1 MHLRFFLLLLLGAAW
16 AHGAEVRL
24 SLENAGTQ
32 VRARNPELRALR
44 WRIEEARGR
53 MDAAGR
59 WTNPEVGVEYRNDTD
74 FGEGGLAF
82 SVDQKFPLT
91 RRLLREKEVSAK
103 QVELAE
109 WEVRDAER
117 LMVAEAETLTV
128 ELLTLDKQHALLRQQ
143 AEVAAQQARFIERRV
158 KSGEISPLDAQQAKV
173 DSRRLALEARKLE
186 TERLK
191 TRGRLQALLGLGAEE
206 NLVLEGGLPK
216 QELPASGD
224 WARRADW
231 QQARAEENAAR
242 SEIALAEAKRWDD
255 ISVGV
260 VVEGEREE
268 NDAGR
273 KEDSVFVGFRVSL
286 PLPLWNDNS
295 GEVREK
301 KAAAE
306 RVRLGAEA
314 LMVAISHELR
324 LAREEMRDALELAR
338 EVREELLPLA
348 QEQVAAL
355 EKAYAAGQAELLAV
369 LKAREQCLQ
378 LEDGLLAA
386 ERNFSLAWVRYRA
399 ATANST
405 NSSAITQP

>member
-1 MHLRFFLLLLLGAAW
+1 MHLRFFLLLLGAAW
-16 AHGAEVRL
+16 AHGGEVGL
-24 SLENAGTQ
+24 SLENAGAQ

-53 MDAAGR
+53 LDAAGR
-59 WTNPEVGVEYRNDTD
+59 WTNPEAGVEYRNDTD

-82 SVDQKFPLT
+82 SIDQKFPLT
-91 RRLLREKEVSAK
+91 RRLLREKEVSGK
-103 QVELAE
+103 QVEMAE

-117 LMVAEAETLTV
+117 SLVAQVEALMV
-128 ELLTLDKQHALLRQQ
+128 ELLALDKQHALLRQQ
-143 AEVAAQQARFIERRV
+143 SEVAAQQTRFIERRV

-173 DSRRLALEARKLE
+173 DSRRLALEARKLD

-191 TRGRLQALLGLGAEE
+191 IRGQLQALLGLGVEDK
-206 NLVLEGGLPK
+206 LVLVGGLPK
-216 QELPASGD
+216 LELPPIGD
-224 WARRADW
+224 WAQRADW
-231 QQARAEENAAR
+231 QRACAEESAAR
-242 SEIALAEAKRWDD
+242 SEIALAESRRWDD

-268 NDAGR
+268 NDSGGR
-273 KEDSVFVGFRVSL
+273 EDSVFIGFRLSL
-286 PLPLWNDNS
+286 ALPLWNDSS

-306 RVRLGAEA
+306 RARLGAEA
-314 LMVAISHELR
+314 LMLAISHELR

-338 EVREELLPLA
+338 EVREELLPLS

-355 EKAYAAGQAELLAV
+355 EKAYAAGQTELLAV
-369 LKAREQCLQ
+369 LKAREQQLQ

-399 ATANST
+399 ATA
-405 NSSAITQP
+405 SSAISSAPTQP